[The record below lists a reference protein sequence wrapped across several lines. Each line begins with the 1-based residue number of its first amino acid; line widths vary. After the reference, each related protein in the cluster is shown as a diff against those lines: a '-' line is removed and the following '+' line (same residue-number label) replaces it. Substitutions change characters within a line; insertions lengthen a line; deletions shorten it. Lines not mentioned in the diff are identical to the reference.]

1 MCPFTINLVNSFN
14 QPQKSTRMIGEFHDY
29 LIKNGK
35 AVTVM
40 RGIQTEN
47 INSCTAGVLKAGDKH
62 FMFHAAPEMQPLGS
76 IKQELEKQVMNL
88 RRICDEVH
96 GFICGGW
103 QLDNRDKSTVQSFDL
118 YNKIADSLDELG
130 VKFTMVCG
138 KEKNAPLDDLYSQGD
153 KVVLSNKGFNIDKN
167 KKLSQDDIISAL
179 EDKYQIVEKA
189 DEDIFKLGG

>member
-1 MCPFTINLVNSFN
+1 
-14 QPQKSTRMIGEFHDY
+14 
-29 LIKNGK
+29 
-35 AVTVM
+35 
-40 RGIQTEN
+40 
-47 INSCTAGVLKAGDKH
+47 
-62 FMFHAAPEMQPLGS
+62 
-76 IKQELEKQVMNL
+76 MNL

-138 KEKNAPLDDLYSQGD
+138 KEKNAPLDNLYSQGD
-153 KVVLSNKGFNIDKN
+153 KIVLSNKGFNIDKN

-189 DEDIFKLGG
+189 DEDIFKIGG